1 MSWFQKTNEFMNQVS
16 VLLLQSPTFTHTT
29 YFASFN
35 VKLCQCHCVAN
46 CLSSSPLL
54 INPPFYFDRGMTRLT
69 SCSWP
74 HLYLTIYG
82 HDLSSC
88 ICPLF
93 SSYNTIGISTTIF
106 LSTVPVKVYS
116 LCTCLLHAKANS
128 AKRPLKH
135 KVASAFIER
144 NVQGTRSTR

>member
-16 VLLLQSPTFTHTT
+16 MLLLQCPTFTHAT

-35 VKLCQCHCVAN
+35 VKLCQCRCAAN
-46 CLSSSPLL
+46 HLSSSPLL
-54 INPPFYFDRGMTRLT
+54 INPPFHFDRCTTRLT
-69 SCSWP
+69 NCSWP
-74 HLYLTIYG
+74 HLYLSIYG
-82 HDLSSC
+82 HDLSRC

-93 SSYNTIGISTTIF
+93 SSYNTTGISTTIF
-106 LSTVPVKVYS
+106 LSTAPVKVYS
-116 LCTCLLHAKANS
+116 LHTCLLHAKANS

-135 KVASAFIER
+135 KVASAFIGR